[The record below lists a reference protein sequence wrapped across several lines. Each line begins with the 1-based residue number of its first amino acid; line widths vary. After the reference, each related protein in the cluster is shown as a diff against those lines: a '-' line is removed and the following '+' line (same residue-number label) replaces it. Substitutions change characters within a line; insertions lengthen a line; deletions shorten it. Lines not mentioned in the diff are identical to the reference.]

1 LLWSTVD
8 NGDNAVS
15 KVATDVRRSAVCV
28 RFQTNLNFLGDIIV
42 KNRNIKFHENPS
54 SGNQVVPYDGRTD
67 SILIVAFRNFLT
79 ALKMWLIMLLRYIWF
94 VFFCTI
100 KKNYV
105 INISYL
111 TLLFSLFCF
120 Y

>member
-28 RFQTNLNFLGDIIV
+28 RFQPNLNFLGDITV

-54 SGNQVVPYDGRTD
+54 SGNKVVPYDGRTD
-67 SILIVAFRNFLT
+67 GQGDNMKLIVAFRNFLK
-79 ALKMWLIMLLRYIWF
+79 ALKIVVNNVIQIYDLYVSVQLRK
-94 VFFCTI
+94 T
-100 KKNYV
+100 
-105 INISYL
+105 
-111 TLLFSLFCF
+111 T
-120 Y
+120 